1 MSVPEELALAFQT
14 HLSIPSL
21 PVPEVGELL
30 AKGLEAGR
38 VKWAGVELPPDIF
51 AGFVAARV
59 EDAAELASLELADLF
74 LTCACVRKDAAAMAR
89 FESRVLSKVPAYVAR
104 IDPAGDFADE
114 VKQQLRVKLFLEEP
128 ARIGQYAGRG
138 SLEGWV
144 CAAAVRTA
152 LSLVRA
158 RQARPEP
165 ASDALSEELPGGP
178 ADPELALLREHHRE
192 EFERCTREAIAS
204 LSAQQRNLLR
214 FYYVERLTLEK
225 LGALHHAHPTTVMRW
240 LAGIRTAI
248 LEGVR
253 QRLHERLKLSPS
265 EFHELAAAVQ
275 SRLNLSISKTL
286 LAA

>member
-1 MSVPEELALAFQT
+1 MSGPEELALAFQT
-14 HLSIPSL
+14 HLAVPSL
-21 PVPEVGELL
+21 PVPEVGDIL
-30 AKGLEAGR
+30 AKALEAGR
-38 VKWAGVELPPDIF
+38 LKWPGIDVAPETY

-59 EDAAELASLELADLF
+59 EDAAELAALELADLF
-74 LTCACVRKDAAAMAR
+74 LTCACQRKAPAAMER
-89 FESRVLSKVPAYVAR
+89 FESVVMSKVPSYVAR

-114 VKQQLRVKLFLEEP
+114 VKQQLRVKLFLEKP

-152 LSLVRA
+152 LTLVRA
-158 RQARPEP
+158 RNARPTP
-165 ASDALSEELPGGP
+165 ASDDLGEDLPGGP

-204 LSAQQRNLLR
+204 LTAQQRNLLR

-225 LGALHHAHPTTVMRW
+225 LGALHQAHPTTVMRW

-248 LEGVR
+248 FEGVR
-253 QRLHERLKLSPS
+253 ERLHERLKLSPS

-286 LAA
+286 IAA